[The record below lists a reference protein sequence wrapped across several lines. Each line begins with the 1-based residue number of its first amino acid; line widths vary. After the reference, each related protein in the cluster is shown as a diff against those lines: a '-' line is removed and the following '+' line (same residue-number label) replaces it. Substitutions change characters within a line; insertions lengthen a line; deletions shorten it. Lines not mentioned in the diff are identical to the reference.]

1 MMGHPKLKLT
11 FLMLL
16 TLFLYA
22 CAYTPKVAVKNECG
36 FTTGYSE
43 EKLSE
48 RKFKVIIYT
57 GVNWSTNRVQKIL
70 NYRSAELCKSKQA
83 TYKMI
88 WGLAYLDGC
97 IKSGNASNEEH
108 WELSCEETN
117 G

>member
-1 MMGHPKLKLT
+1 MIGHPKLKLT
-11 FLMLL
+11 FLMLI

-22 CAYTPKVAVKNECG
+22 CAYTPQVAVQSECG

-70 NYRSAELCKSKQA
+70 NYRSAELCKSKIA
-83 TYKMI
+83 NYKMI
-88 WGLAYLDGC
+88 LALAYLDGC
-97 IKSGNASNEEH
+97 IKKGNASSEEH

-117 G
+117 S